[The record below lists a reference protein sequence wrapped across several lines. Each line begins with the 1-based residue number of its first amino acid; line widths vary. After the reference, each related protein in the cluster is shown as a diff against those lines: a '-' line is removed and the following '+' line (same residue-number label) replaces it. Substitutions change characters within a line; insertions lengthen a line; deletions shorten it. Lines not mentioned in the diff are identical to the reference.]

1 MTTNGVSIPPERA
14 RAAQAIAGILQP
26 GGRVALTTHVN
37 ADGDGVGSE
46 VALWHLLRARGLRA
60 GIANPTPIPERFDFL
75 LPPGA
80 DRSDRAAKEIESADV
95 VVVLDIS
102 DLGRLGDLQGA
113 VTHSHAVA
121 CIDHHVSPGSL
132 PAGPRLVAPEAS
144 ATAELVFDL
153 AGALGWELTRDAAR
167 ALYVGI
173 LTDTG
178 AFRFANTSPRV
189 LRVAGALLER
199 GVDPEEIY
207 EAVYASAPEGRI
219 RLIAEVLQTLV
230 VEPDVGLA
238 WVTVPPDALAR
249 HNATPD
255 DLDGL
260 VEYPRSI
267 AGVRL
272 ALLFRQIA
280 SGRIKVSFRS
290 MGSVDVAELAHQ
302 FGGGGHQKAAGAWLE
317 GAPGAG
323 GGGQKR
329 GGGGPLGGPRAEV
342 KKRARGG
349 GGGYPGRRGGP
360 RPPTASK
367 SNVTRS
373 ATLTLPPGPPR
384 NGRMPKPVCLTEN
397 LPAARTVSAPTSTF
411 TSTGTVRAAPCI
423 VTSSS
428 MWNPESVGTRLR
440 DMNVISGKRSS

>member
-95 VVVLDIS
+95 VIVLDIS

-121 CIDHHVSPGSL
+121 CIDHHVSPASL

-189 LRVAGALLER
+189 LRVAGALLEC
-199 GVDPEEIY
+199 
-207 EAVYASAPEGRI
+207 
-219 RLIAEVLQTLV
+219 RLGAYG
-230 VEPDVGLA
+230 D
-238 WVTVPPDALAR
+238 
-249 HNATPD
+249 
-255 DLDGL
+255 
-260 VEYPRSI
+260 Y
-267 AGVRL
+267 
-272 ALLFRQIA
+272 
-280 SGRIKVSFRS
+280 
-290 MGSVDVAELAHQ
+290 VAELAHQ
-302 FGGGGHQKAAGAWLE
+302 FGGGGHQKAAGASFEGTPADVQEQVLE
-317 GAPGAG
+317 AARAYLRRRWGARTA
-323 GGGQKR
+323 
-329 GGGGPLGGPRAEV
+329 
-342 KKRARGG
+342 
-349 GGGYPGRRGGP
+349 
-360 RPPTASK
+360 TASK

-384 NGRMPKPVCLTEN
+384 KGRMPKSRCLTEN
-397 LPAARTVSAPTSTF
+397 
-411 TSTGTVRAAPCI
+411 
-423 VTSSS
+423 
-428 MWNPESVGTRLR
+428 
-440 DMNVISGKRSS
+440 